1 VPRAIAPSKNAAA
14 TQIRQVPG
22 TSGRGVRAAVAGAS
36 GEEPLIVV
44 VMSLPPAWLAH
55 APQGAPL
62 VLTSKHPCWVP
73 VLSSLAFCA
82 HPAVPCSTRSGVRG
96 RVRYRTPVACHTAFA
111 IAAIG
116 VLEHVGTVCK
126 MSPTKPIDASAF
138 LEDMQRQEHAGIA
151 HRAGREHGSIWLA
164 P

>member
-1 VPRAIAPSKNAAA
+1 MLRHEVAVLRRTHPRPRLDWADRAVMAVL
-14 TQIRQVPG
+14 IRQVSG
-22 TSGRGVRAAVAGAS
+22 TSGRGVRAAVAGAP

-44 VMSLPPAWLAH
+44 IMLLPPAWLAH

-96 RVRYRTPVACHTAFA
+96 RSAVPDTGGMPHRVRDR
-111 IAAIG
+111 G
-116 VLEHVGTVCK
+116 
-126 MSPTKPIDASAF
+126 DRSA
-138 LEDMQRQEHAGIA
+138 
-151 HRAGREHGSIWLA
+151 
-164 P
+164 